1 MRFLHIADLHL
12 GYEQYS
18 SPERFNDFSKAF
30 LWLVDVANDQNVDFV
45 LIAGDTF
52 HKRTVDPLAV
62 RVAIEGL
69 RRLQCPVYGIEGN
82 HEKAYFTDSKSWIDF
97 LNDENAMTVLNG
109 NCVNHGDS
117 VRICGVRYAGAQT
130 NTVVREFVLQL
141 EDSNKF
147 TILMVHAGVEG
158 QVPHTSGLDEDTL
171 SAIHDRVDYLA
182 LGHFHKPYTT
192 DGWIFNPG
200 SIENCGAEETLW
212 PRRGGLL
219 VDVGASGNIEHE
231 FIATPKRPFYRIALD
246 VTGAESAND
255 VIRAVGSILEAGS
268 IDTNAVIDFILSGL
282 VQFDRSDID
291 IKAMRSMFESAC
303 SPLVVN
309 IRNETTPVGFSLYK
323 DRSTNDRRAIEYGV
337 IRQIIERNA
346 EYRDIADDLAK
357 AAIEI
362 KRMALFDGPEGV
374 IEYVEDVADAITK
387 PSS

>member
-30 LWLVDVANDQNVDFV
+30 LWLVDIANVREVDFV

-109 NCVNHGDS
+109 DCVDHNDN

-130 NTVVREFVLQL
+130 NAVAREFVSQL

-171 SAIHDRVDYLA
+171 SAIHDKVDYLA
-182 LGHFHKPYTT
+182 LGHFHKPYTI

-200 SIENCGAEETLW
+200 SIENCSAEETLW
-212 PRRGGLL
+212 PKRGGLL
-219 VDVGASGNIEHE
+219 IDV
-231 FIATPKRPFYRIALD
+231 TPKRPFYRIALD
-246 VTGAESAND
+246 VTGAENAND
-255 VIRAVGSILEAGS
+255 VIKAVGGILEAES
-268 IDTNAVIDFILSGL
+268 ISNNAVIDFILSGL
-282 VQFDRSDID
+282 VQFDRADID
-291 IKAMRSMFESAC
+291 IKAMRSTFEGAC
-303 SPLVVN
+303 RPLVVN
-309 IRNETTPVGFSLYK
+309 IRNETTPVGFGLYK
-323 DRSTNDRRAIEYGV
+323 DRSTNDRCAIEYSV
-337 IRQIIERNA
+337 IKQIIERNA
-346 EYRDIADDLAK
+346 EYRDAADDLAK

-362 KRMALFDGPEGV
+362 KRMALSDDPESV
-374 IEYVEDVADAITK
+374 IEYVSEIANECLV
-387 PSS
+387 

>member
-1 MRFLHIADLHL
+1 MRFLHIADMHL

-18 SPERFNDFSKAF
+18 SPERFNDFSGAF
-30 LWLVDVANDQNVDFV
+30 LWLVDIANAREVDFV

-109 NCVNHGDS
+109 NCINHGDN

-130 NTVVREFVLQL
+130 NAVVREFVSQL

-158 QVPHTSGLDEDTL
+158 RVPHTSGLDEDTL
-171 SAIHDRVDYLA
+171 SAIRDKVDYLA
-182 LGHFHKPYTT
+182 LGHFHKPYTI

-200 SIENCGAEETLW
+200 SIENCSAEETLW

-219 VDVGASGNIEHE
+219 VDVDASGNIKHE
-231 FIATPKRPFYRIALD
+231 FITTPKRPFYRIARD
-246 VTGAESAND
+246 VTCSENANY
-255 VIRAVGSILEAGS
+255 VIKAVGGILEAES
-268 IDTNAVIDFILSGL
+268 ISNNAVIDFILSGL
-282 VQFDRSDID
+282 VQFDRADID
-291 IKAMRSMFESAC
+291 TKAMSAMFEDAC
-303 SPLVVN
+303 SPLVLN

-323 DRSTNDRRAIEYGV
+323 DRSTNDRRAIEYSV

-346 EYRDIADDLAK
+346 EYRDAADDLAK

-362 KRMALFDGPEGV
+362 KRMALSDGPEGI
-374 IEYVEDVADAITK
+374 IEYVEDMTNAIIK